1 MVPVEYVWLTLWVV
15 FGVIGMVRGPAKEL
29 GVTTILLLSL
39 FALYIGWTQVGTQI
53 VSTVQGRAEVARE
66 STIMAVYYSVS
77 IVFIAF
83 ISYEGIVLRFPI
95 KAMRG
100 LGKGVFGFAGGLVNG
115 YLIVGTVWDAVAR
128 ANYFL
133 PDVSVVSGYPSQ
145 LHSTIVQ
152 YLPLAVM
159 DRTSPIIF
167 LVAGMILL
175 LALVFK

>member
-1 MVPVEYVWLTLWVV
+1 MLALLVYPLNQSLILAALGLVFLSRGWLRA
-15 FGVIGMVRGPAKEL
+15 GRG
-29 GVTTILLLSL
+29 
-39 FALYIGWTQVGTQI
+39 
-53 VSTVQGRAEVARE
+53 
-66 STIMAVYYSVS
+66 
-77 IVFIAF
+77 IVFVAF

-100 LGKGVFGFAGGLVNG
+100 LGKGIFGLAGGLVNG

-145 LHSTIVQ
+145 LHSTILQ

>member
-1 MVPVEYVWLTLWVV
+1 MVPVEYIWLTLWAV
-15 FGVIGMVRGPAKEL
+15 FGIVGMVRGLAKEL
-29 GVTTILLLSL
+29 GVTTILLLAL
-39 FALYIGWTQVGTQI
+39 FALYVGWTQVGTQI
-53 VSTVQGRAEVARE
+53 VSTVQGQASAARE
-66 STIMAVYYSVS
+66 STVMAVYYSVS
-77 IVFIAF
+77 IAFIAF
-83 ISYEGIVLRFPI
+83 ISYEGVVLRFPM
-95 KAMRG
+95 KEMRG
-100 LGKGVFGFAGGLVNG
+100 LGKGVFGVVGGLLNG

>member
-66 STIMAVYYSVS
+66 STVMAVYYSVS

-100 LGKGVFGFAGGLVNG
+100 LGKGIFGFAGGLVNG

-145 LHSTIVQ
+145 LHGTIVQ

>member
-1 MVPVEYVWLTLWVV
+1 MVPVEFVWLTLWVV

-66 STIMAVYYSVS
+66 STVMAVYYSVS
-77 IVFIAF
+77 IVFVAF

-100 LGKGVFGFAGGLVNG
+100 LGKGIFGLAGGLVNG

-145 LHSTIVQ
+145 LHSMILQ